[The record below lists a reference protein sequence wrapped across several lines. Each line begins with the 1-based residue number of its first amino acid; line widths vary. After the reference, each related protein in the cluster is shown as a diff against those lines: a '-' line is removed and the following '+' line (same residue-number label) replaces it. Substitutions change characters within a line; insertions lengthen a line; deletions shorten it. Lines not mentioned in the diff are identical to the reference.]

1 CSDPARSEPAIRPNT
16 PLVSVEPP
24 TNPLLKLVD
33 LERVAAIAK
42 RRGLLAV
49 ADNTFA
55 SPYVQRPL
63 ESGFDIVVHS
73 TTKYLNGHSDM
84 VGGGGGGGRPC
95 GAARCPEILPE
106 RGRRHPGSVRFV
118 PGVARLEDAGAAHG
132 TPLRLRAQDRAMARA
147 PSQGAPGVLSGARE
161 PSPARAGAQADARL
175 RRHDLGRARRHARR

>member
-24 TNPLLKLVD
+24 TNPLLKLAD

-84 VGGGGGGGRPC
+84 VGGVAVVGDHAELRDRLKFLQNAV
-95 GAARCPEILPE
+95 GAI
-106 RGRRHPGSVRFV
+106 
-118 PGVARLEDAGAAHG
+118 
-132 TPLRLRAQDRAMARA
+132 
-147 PSQGAPGVLSGARE
+147 QGPF
-161 PSPARAGAQADARL
+161 
-175 RRHDLGRARRHARR
+175 